1 MVMVITF
8 ITILVLLTF
17 GFAVVMYGMLED
29 MEQRL
34 YQLEQEILSLK
45 RTLYNWE
52 DRING
57 NIRF

>member
-8 ITILVLLTF
+8 MTILVLLVF
-17 GFAVVMYGMLED
+17 VFAVVMYGMLED

>member
-1 MVMVITF
+1 MDMAIA
-8 ITILVLLTF
+8 IMTILVLLVF
-17 GFAVVMYGMLED
+17 VFAVVMYGMLED
-29 MEQRL
+29 MERKL
-34 YQLEQEILSLK
+34 YQLEQEIFSLK

>member
-1 MVMVITF
+1 MVMVIIF
-8 ITILVLLTF
+8 FMIILVLL
-17 GFAVVMYGMLED
+17 MYGIVEY

-34 YQLEQEILSLK
+34 YRLEQEILSLK